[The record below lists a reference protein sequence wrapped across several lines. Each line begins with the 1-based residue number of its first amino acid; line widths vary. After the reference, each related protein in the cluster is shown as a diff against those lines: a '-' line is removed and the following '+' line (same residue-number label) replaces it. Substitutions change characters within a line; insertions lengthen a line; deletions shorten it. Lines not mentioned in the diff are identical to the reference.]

1 MEEGFKVKVVGR
13 KCWVHSRI
21 YELTYGSV
29 RERKGNQ
36 TGREKTPKSRL
47 RSNDIIEQ
55 KVPPASGA
63 CDERNRLRD
72 ASGSPV
78 SRRQHWV
85 QAAAA
90 PWHRHLR
97 TRVTCSRAIKW
108 VMIGQRLIAPVADS
122 AWKPLSRDIKQP
134 VHPFRERAHAHTLSL
149 ITDELTVCSR
159 AQEPHL
165 AGFPL
170 DVCAQHSARQY

>member
-1 MEEGFKVKVVGR
+1 MVGR

-47 RSNDIIEQ
+47 RSNNIIEQ

-63 CDERNRLRD
+63 WEERNRLRD

-90 PWHRHLR
+90 PWHRYLR
-97 TRVTCSRAIKW
+97 TRVIYSRAIKW
-108 VMIGQRLIAPVADS
+108 VMVGQRLVATGADS
-122 AWKPLSRDIKQP
+122 AWKPLTRDLKQP
-134 VHPFRERAHAHTLSL
+134 VHPFRERAHTRTLSL
-149 ITDELTVCSR
+149 SLSSR
-159 AQEPHL
+159 TNWR
-165 AGFPL
+165 
-170 DVCAQHSARQY
+170 SAHEHRNHIWLVSR